1 MKKKTRFLVTI
12 FLILT
17 MTFGSVLTVSAQE
30 TPSTF
35 SNTVSAQE
43 TPSTF
48 SNDATWD
55 KLLSLCGFG
64 SKFEYEIDISK
75 TEFPNKTRYSYFK
88 SDVPIYA
95 IILKLP
101 SFTRNRS
108 LFKAIYFS
116 ESPYDAFTYSNYFRD
131 DDYSHVPEYNNEFE
145 LREYSFLDKKLYRFG
160 FSPSLDDEHF
170 VIRSDIPICTITN
183 WNDYVVNYSNFDL
196 KELYQYLS
204 DGNNPELENKSPV
217 VDNSLFLKN
226 VGYSV
231 RAENSSEY
239 PDETFIK
246 FTWDIDNL
254 QSGDLLEIR
263 TRNHYTKIGGDKVI
277 GFHDYITAKD
287 FVNCFN
293 GSYEMSQ
300 TDAVKAWFATV
311 EGKPLVFKDYDTDM
325 YFLRPVRGNQLGLW
339 VRVTMGRKT
348 PTSSPYVED
357 IEYGDFSP
365 DGDWIKNDDVT
376 IGQGGNHGI
385 DQGGNVIAPDD
396 IENIVKLESIGDLFK
411 YLFSNLKLLIGYFGE
426 IPFLINSVMGWMPT
440 PIIILI
446 CAFIA
451 IVILLRIFGR

>member
-17 MTFGSVLTVSAQE
+17 MTFGSILTVSAL
-30 TPSTF
+30 
-35 SNTVSAQE
+35 E

-64 SKFEYEIDISK
+64 NKFEFEKDISK
-75 TEFPNKTRYSYFK
+75 TNESFNFEYSYFK
-88 SDVPIYA
+88 SDVPVYA
-95 IILKLP
+95 VILKMP
-101 SFTRNRS
+101 SSNPSSKIS
-108 LFKAIYFS
+108 LFKMIYFS
-116 ESPYDAFTYSNYFRD
+116 ESPFDAFYRSERFREEED
-131 DDYSHVPEYNNEFE
+131 FIHITEGQNCFE
-145 LREYSFLDKKLYRFG
+145 LREYSFSDKKLYMSGENPAFHA
-160 FSPSLDDEHF
+160 DEI
-170 VIRSDIPICTITN
+170 VIRSDIPIYTITN
-183 WNDYVVNYSNFDL
+183 WQDYVGNYVNFDL
-196 KELYQYLS
+196 KEFYQYLS
-204 DGNNPELENKSPV
+204 DGNNPELENKPPV